1 MVAMAK
7 TWGALLAGLLMLQAA
22 DAVDAQTTMYKC
34 VQRGRVTYSQ
44 TLCPGGKELGGQGKK
59 RVSVRYQTPPQDRA
73 TAMRRAQLTQEAR
86 SECKALDARMP
97 RQRAEIDAMGTAVTP
112 HDELPLVSS
121 EKRFR
126 ELGC

>member
-7 TWGALLAGLLMLQAA
+7 TWGALLVGLLMLQGA
-22 DAVDAQTTMYKC
+22 DTVDAQTTTYKC

-44 TLCPGGKELGGQGKK
+44 MLCPGGRELGARK
-59 RVSVRYQTPPQDRA
+59 RVTVRYPTPPQDRA

-97 RQRAEIDAMGTAVTP
+97 RQEAELKAMGTAATP
-112 HDELPLVSS
+112 HDEVPLVSS
-121 EKRFR
+121 KKRFR